1 MPIITI
7 ESSVAPPAGRRAEI
21 LATLVATVERCLDV
35 QPPTEVRLRLVDVDP
50 ANAVVG
56 SAPAD
61 AAKPWLVANAQV
73 MLGRPE
79 SVVTGFMATFAAT
92 IASCYG
98 VEQRHVRVLVQGY
111 EKQFWGIGGKTAAA
125 LGR

>member
-7 ESSVAPPAGRRAEI
+7 ESSVPPPAGRRAEI

-50 ANAVVG
+50 ASAVVG
-56 SAPAD
+56 RVPVD
-61 AAKPWLVANAQV
+61 GAKPWVVADARV
-73 MLGRPE
+73 ILGRPDA
-79 SVVTGFMATFAAT
+79 VLTDFMATFADA
-92 IASCYG
+92 IAACYG
-98 VEQRHVRVLVQGY
+98 VDQRHVRVLVHGY
-111 EKQFWGIGGKTAAA
+111 DKQFWGIGSKTAAA